1 MNGRKIIASVFIL
14 IAVVLGV
21 VFYSRLSFP
30 AGLEHYFDSEYYNQF
45 GPLAICVELLIAGYY
60 LITGNSKTNFT
71 LALFAFTAILDPI
84 FSLFGLFTSIVP
96 NYAMIIFICCALV
109 ALFLAFTNTFKLGR
123 ISWVGA
129 FLSFVLGSAVE
140 LFFNYL

>member
-30 AGLEHYFDSEYYNQF
+30 AGLEYYFDSEYYNQF

-60 LITGNSKTNFT
+60 LITGHSKTNFT

-84 FSLFGLFTSIVP
+84 FSLLGLFTSIVP
-96 NYAMIIFICCALV
+96 NYAMIIFICCAIV